1 MKEILNDLEKK
12 LSSTMN
18 FVKKEFASIRTGR
31 ANPNLLEGV
40 LVDCYG
46 TQTPIQQIASI
57 SCPES
62 RYMVIQA
69 WDKSVLG
76 DIEKAILKA
85 NLGLTPVNDGKV
97 IRVSIP
103 ALTEERRKEL
113 VKLCHRIAE
122 EGKVSFRNARR
133 EAREKIKDKEKG
145 GGLGEDDA
153 FKAQSDMD
161 KRVEKVIKEID
172 SLVEAKEKELLKV

>member
-1 MKEILNDLEKK
+1 MEETI
-12 LSSTMN
+12 S

-31 ANPNLLEGV
+31 ANPNLLEGI

-46 TQTPIQQIASI
+46 TQTPLQQIASI
-57 SCPES
+57 SCPEP
-62 RYMVIQA
+62 RYIVVQA

-76 DIEKAILKA
+76 EILKAVLKA

-97 IRVSIP
+97 IRISIP

-122 EGKVSFRNARR
+122 EGKVSIRNARR
-133 EAREKIKDKEKG
+133 DVREKIKAREKNG
-145 GGLGEDDA
+145 ELGEDDA
-153 FKAQSDMD
+153 FKSQGDMD
-161 KRVEKVIKEID
+161 KRSEKFTKEID
-172 SLVEAKEKELLKV
+172 IIIEAKEKELLKV